1 MYLNRLSSEEV
12 VARKKIRE
20 IDAKKIICSQF
31 GWNYQGILVDSS
43 TNLETLPGQY
53 PWLHSGKVVVKPDQ
67 LFGQRKKHGLVLIN
81 ATFNEAKMFISEKMN
96 ETVVIGKAE
105 GKLTHF
111 LIEPYVPHDKEY
123 YLSFDSQRDYDL
135 IHFSEQGGI
144 DIEANWNKVRTIKVF
159 PLDLLDDSVLG
170 QLSGN
175 IIIQGFIKQLFSVFR
190 NLDFSY
196 LEINPFVVS
205 SSKIDNRD
213 NKNNKDNK
221 ENKSTIFMLDM
232 VAQVDDCASFK
243 NTKAW
248 NGLEFPAEFGKQKY
262 PEEKHIEELDQ
273 KSGASLK
280 LTILHPEGKIW
291 NILGGGGGSIIY
303 LDMIANI
310 GKGGEIAN
318 YGEASGNPS
327 AEESYEYATSIIS
340 LMLQHQGKILFI
352 VGGIANF
359 TDVRD
364 TFSGYCRALKDF
376 AGELR
381 KRGVTIFVRRSGP
394 HYEEGLQQIKTT
406 AEQLGVPIFVHGPEI
421 SMPKIIQIAESSL

>member
-1 MYLNRLSSEEV
+1 

-20 IDAKKIICSQF
+20 IDAKKIICSQL
-31 GWNYQGILVDSS
+31 GWNYKGILVDYS
-43 TNLETLPGQY
+43 TNLETLPAQY
-53 PWLHSGKVVVKPDQ
+53 PWLNSVKVVVKPDQ
-67 LFGQRKKHGLVLIN
+67 LFGQRKKHGLVLVN
-81 ATFNEAKMFISEKMN
+81 ASFHEAKMFISEKMN

-135 IHFSEQGGI
+135 IHLSDQGGV
-144 DIEANWNKVRTIKVF
+144 DVEKNWNNVKTIKVF
-159 PLDLLDDSVLG
+159 PLDSLDDSALG
-170 QLSGN
+170 QLSAN
-175 IIIQGFIKQLFSVFR
+175 VLIQGFIKQLFSFFR

-205 SSKIDNRD
+205 SSKAD
-213 NKNNKDNK
+213 NKDNK
-221 ENKSTIFMLDM
+221 NPIFMLDM
-232 VAQVDDCASFK
+232 VAQVDDCAAFK

-248 NGLEFPAEFGKQKY
+248 KKLEFPAEFGKKKY
-262 PEEKHIEELDQ
+262 LEEKHIEELDQ

-291 NILGGGGGSIIY
+291 NILGGGGASIIY
-303 LDMIANI
+303 LDMIANL

-327 AEESYEYATSIIS
+327 AEESYEYAKSIIS

-359 TDVRD
+359 TDVRE
-364 TFSGYCRALKDF
+364 TFSGYCRALQEY
-376 AGELR
+376 GTELR
-381 KRGVTIFVRRSGP
+381 ERGVTIFVRRGGP

-406 AEQLGVPIFVHGPEI
+406 AEQLEIPLLVHGPEI

>member
-1 MYLNRLSSEEV
+1 M
-12 VARKKIRE
+12 ARKKIRE
-20 IDAKKIICSQF
+20 YDAKNIICDQF

-43 TNLETLPGQY
+43 TNLETLPVQY
-53 PWLHSGKVVVKPDQ
+53 PWLNSMKVAVKPDQ

-81 ATFNEAKMFISEKMN
+81 ASFHEAKMFISEKMHK
-96 ETVVIGKAE
+96 TVVIGKAE

-111 LIEPYVPHDKEY
+111 LIEPYIPHDKEY

-144 DIEANWNKVRTIKVF
+144 DIEANWNKVKTIKVF
-159 PLDLLDDSVLG
+159 PLDPLDDSALR
-170 QLSGN
+170 QLSVN
-175 IIIQGFIKQLFSVFR
+175 IVIQGFIKQLFSVFR

-205 SSKIDNRD
+205 SDKTDNR
-213 NKNNKDNK
+213 
-221 ENKSTIFMLDM
+221 STLFMLDM
-232 VAQVDDCASFK
+232 VAQVDDCALFK
-243 NTKAW
+243 NIKAW

-262 PEEKHIEELDQ
+262 PEEKHIEDLDQ

-280 LTILHPEGKIW
+280 LTILNPEGKIW

-327 AEESYEYATSIIS
+327 AEESYEYAKSIIM
-340 LMLQHQGKILFI
+340 LMLQHKGKILFI

-364 TFSGYCRALKDF
+364 TFSGYCRALKEF
-376 AGELR
+376 GGELR
-381 KRGVTIFVRRSGP
+381 KRGVTIFVRRGGP
-394 HYEEGLQQIKTT
+394 HYEEGLRQIKTT
-406 AEQLGVPIFVHGPEI
+406 AEQLGIPIFVHGPEI
-421 SMPKIIQIAESSL
+421 SMPRIIQIAESSL